1 MFKDKFNNSKVI
13 DDQKYLWSIERFDD
27 IDIYSKGGMWIEN
40 EYFTANLVSKRF
52 TDLFLGL
59 ENKLS
64 DPDLILYLKNLT
76 NSIYGHFA
84 FIIDS
89 PQFILAVVDK
99 IRSRPIFYS
108 KNIQTL
114 MVSCSAHAIQSTL
127 NLVDME
133 ETSAVEF
140 LMAGYVAKEKTLFRH
155 LRQLRAGEF
164 LFFDKRDSRFFI
176 ERYYSYYPQQID
188 QREEDELLE
197 VHHYLIKNVFSK
209 MVETLN
215 GRKVWIPLSG
225 GLDSRLVLGALLE
238 AKYDNV
244 GTFTYGI
251 PQLWEV
257 KWAKKFAEHAGVEW
271 HYIEYDRK
279 KLSTVYSKNE
289 RAKYFE
295 FASGLSSVPFFTE
308 LFALSELRKKK
319 YLDHESIIING
330 QTGDF
335 ISGGHLPKML
345 ESIHND
351 CISFE
356 SVVQLL
362 IEKHYSLWTNL
373 KTPENI
379 KIIKQNILDS
389 IGRFVSERITKDE
402 VGQLYE
408 LYEWQERQSKYVVNG
423 QRMYEW
429 FGFEWRLPLW
439 SDELMYFW
447 QNIPWQLKISQNLY
461 KKYLLRFNPG
471 DLFNLK
477 MPKPEIYFPMV
488 FRPFYTFLLAA
499 AKFVKVDP
507 RLFLRKYVDYFW
519 VYSPFYPQKNYFEYL
534 KDSSF
539 HRNHASY
546 YAREVLSLLSSR
558 Q

>member
-1 MFKDKFNNSKVI
+1 MIKDQEYS
-13 DDQKYLWSIERFDD
+13 WSFDKITD
-27 IDIYSKGGMWIEN
+27 INIHSKGGMWIDSSYFQSTLANQRLAILSQEIEN
-40 EYFTANLVSKRF
+40 RIASHDFV
-52 TDLFLGL
+52 
-59 ENKLS
+59 
-64 DPDLILYLKNLT
+64 PYLKNMVD
-76 NSIYGHFA
+76 SIYGHFSL
-84 FIIDS
+84 IIDS
-89 PQFILAVVDK
+89 PRFIIAVVDK
-99 IRSRPIFYS
+99 IRSYPIFYM
-108 KNIQTL
+108 KNKEIFL
-114 MVSCSAHAIQSTL
+114 VSCSAQAVRSTMS
-127 NLVDME
+127 LVDME
-133 ETSAVEF
+133 ESRVIEF
-140 LMAGYVAKEKTLFRH
+140 LMAGYVSKGRTLFKH
-155 LRQLRAGEF
+155 LEQLRAGEF

-197 VHHYLIKNVFSK
+197 VHHDLIKNVFSK

-225 GLDSRLVLGALLE
+225 GLDSRLVLGSLLE
-238 AKYDNV
+238 AKYDNL

-295 FASGLSSVPFFTE
+295 FASGLSSVPFITE

-362 IEKHYSLWTNL
+362 FEKHYSLWTNL

-423 QRMYEW
+423 QRLYEW

-488 FRPFYTFLLAA
+488 FRPFYFFLLAA